1 MGQFFF
7 KCASSAIFFH
17 RSFFTDLAKLEERWS
32 DCGLAVIGVHR
43 YDRFLTISSTSTQC
57 SRKVSTFFF
66 QCEV

>member
-43 YDRFLTISSTSTQC
+43 FDRFLI
-57 SRKVSTFFF
+57 
-66 QCEV
+66 